1 MGDVKHLLDNNEK
14 LAAQMQRADSGFFGR
29 LAAQQKPQY
38 LWIGC
43 SDSRVPAN
51 EITGLLPGE
60 IFVHRNVANIV
71 HPADLNA
78 LSVLQNAVDVLRE
91 QHVLVVGHY
100 GCGGIQA
107 ALEEETDGLIDH
119 WLASVRRI
127 RRRHKNFF
135 DQLPDSKSR
144 SDNLCELNVI
154 DQVVS
159 VSQTTIV
166 RRAWKDRRELSIHG
180 WIYAVQDGRLRDLN
194 VTVSSAEAA
203 EDLHQRAE
211 QKNPAKLLYS
221 VGRVP

>member
-1 MGDVKHLLDNNEK
+1 MSDLSHLIENNRAWAAGIK
-14 LAAQMQRADSGFFGR
+14 ARQPDFFSTLAR
-29 LAAQQKPQY
+29 QQNPRY

-78 LSVLQNAVDVLRE
+78 LSVLQYAVDVLRV

-107 ALEEETDGLIDH
+107 ALEDETHGLIDH

-135 DQLPDSKSR
+135 DQLADSKSK

-159 VSQTTIV
+159 GSQTTIV
-166 RRAWKDRRELSIHG
+166 RRAWKDCRELSVHG

-211 QKNPAKLLYS
+211 QKNSAKLLYQSRS
-221 VGRVP
+221 V